1 MPSEILRSQLC
12 SVTEGLEDAVY
23 LINPEGLQKDLISQ
37 RKQMVD
43 QYLRQERKEHAQL
56 LNRKSVIEARKEK
69 IEHMKNAQVV
79 EFFLLCYNIL
89 SR

>member
-79 EFFLLCYNIL
+79 EFFLLCHNIL

>member
-12 SVTEGLEDAVY
+12 SLTEGLEDAVY

-56 LNRKSVIEARKEK
+56 L
-69 IEHMKNAQVV
+69 
-79 EFFLLCYNIL
+79 
-89 SR
+89 